1 MRHRCSGLLLTVG
14 WFVTD
19 GSGQRI
25 RPFFKDT
32 DGRDTLSRNTMT
44 NHPSLRNKPEEQRS
58 DLHIG
63 KILKSRYS
71 VC

>member
-1 MRHRCSGLLLTVG
+1 MDGL
-14 WFVTD
+14 
-19 GSGQRI
+19 GQRI
-25 RPFFKDT
+25 RPFSKDT
-32 DGRDTLSRNTMT
+32 DGSDMLSRNTMT
-44 NHPSLRNKPEEQRS
+44 NHPALRNKPEEHRS

>member
-1 MRHRCSGLLLTVG
+1 MDVSGQSMRPILK
-14 WFVTD
+14 VTD
-19 GSGQRI
+19 GI
-25 RPFFKDT
+25 
-32 DGRDTLSRNTMT
+32 DTLSRNAVT
-44 NHPSLRNKPEEQRS
+44 NQPVLLNKPEEQRS